1 MISVR
6 ATLRNG
12 KIKLLEPVRI
22 NGERDVIVTV
32 LDQPATP
39 PARPSFD
46 GLNKLIGTVHSR
58 SNGSTQHDRY
68 VSSRE
73 NL

>member
-12 KIKLLEPVRI
+12 KIKLLEPVSI
-22 NGERDVIVTV
+22 DGERDVIVTV
-32 LDQPATP
+32 LDQPAKP
-39 PARPSFD
+39 PAQRSFA
-46 GLNKLIGTVHSR
+46 GLNKLIGAVHSR
-58 SNGSTQHDRY
+58 RNGSTRHDRY